1 MIDQIKEIIRKS
13 DILAQDDSKWPRP
26 DKTGT
31 QELEIIG
38 YNEEMKCFDVL
49 DEYYYNSR
57 ETEIQ
62 KSDDPKG
69 LEVFYYLTQDI
80 KSLVFTLIKMHFRV
94 KPVQN

>member
-13 DILAQDDSKWPRP
+13 EILAQDDSKWPRP

-31 QELEIIG
+31 QELEIMLGNEHISFSTSKIG
-38 YNEEMKCFDVL
+38 SSY
-49 DEYYYNSR
+49 
-57 ETEIQ
+57 EIQ

-80 KSLVFTLIKMHFRV
+80 KSLVFTLIKMHFIV